1 VNKYG
6 ESMQLYAI
14 ITLDTVGLALVIT
27 SLTGIIFGI
36 LPAKRAANLQ
46 VIDAL
51 RYE

>member
-1 VNKYG
+1 VD
-6 ESMQLYAI
+6 I
-14 ITLDTVGLALVIT
+14 IGLALFIT

-36 LPAKRAANLQ
+36 LPARKAAKLQ